1 MDGLSFSL
9 VTNWT
14 QSL

>member
-1 MDGLSFSL
+1 MNSL

-14 QSL
+14 QIA

>member
-1 MDGLSFSL
+1 MQL

-14 QSL
+14 KGEMC